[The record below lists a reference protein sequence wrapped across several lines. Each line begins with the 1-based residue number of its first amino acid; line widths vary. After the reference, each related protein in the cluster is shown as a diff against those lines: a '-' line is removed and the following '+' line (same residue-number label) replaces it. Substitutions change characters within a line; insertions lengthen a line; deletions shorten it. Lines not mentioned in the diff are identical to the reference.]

1 MELIYAEDSGLLLRC
16 IIRSD
21 NNGSKPPIG
30 RRYGLG
36 ESSRQATAQLPGTPP
51 PRWYPS
57 YARVRRPD
65 ALRLSEFRCSGGEG
79 GLPSPPRRQMLAK
92 LFLSD
97 SDFISSSFWPANQV
111 VYGFSSGGAHPGRGD
126 QIVSGSSSG
135 GMARHRKMLI
145 RLFLSRSDLSSAL
158 AG

>member
-1 MELIYAEDSGLLLRC
+1 MHYPLRKQWFQVAH
-16 IIRSD
+16 RSPLWL
-21 NNGSKPPIG
+21 GRVFKPDHCAIAG
-30 RRYGLG
+30 N
-36 ESSRQATAQLPGTPP
+36 SPP

-57 YARVRRPD
+57 AARVRRLD
-65 ALRLSEFRCSGGEG
+65 ALRLPEFRCSGREG
-79 GLPSPPRRQMLAK
+79 GLPSPPRRQMLVR

-97 SDFISSSFWPANQV
+97 SDFIFSSSWPANRV

-126 QIVSGSSSG
+126 QIVSGFSSG
-135 GMARHRKMLI
+135 GMARHREMLI